1 MSNERV
7 NVTIEVDEEL
17 YEKYKSLC
25 AAYGYSPE
33 EDLERFMRF
42 FVEHQK
48 EIENFQKQKITAEE
62 IVEKIISEYLAV
74 YY

>member
-1 MSNERV
+1 MNNDRV
-7 NVTIEVDEEL
+7 TVTIEVDEEL

-42 FVEHQK
+42 FVAHQK
-48 EIENFQKQKITAEE
+48 EIKNLQKQNITAEE
-62 IVEKIISEYLAV
+62 IVDKIISEYLTV